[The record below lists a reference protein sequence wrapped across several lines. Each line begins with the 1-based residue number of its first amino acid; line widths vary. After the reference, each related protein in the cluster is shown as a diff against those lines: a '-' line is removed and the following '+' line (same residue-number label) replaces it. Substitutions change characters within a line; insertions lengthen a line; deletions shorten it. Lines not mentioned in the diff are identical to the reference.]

1 VVFVSLRRTANE
13 NKETTVRL
21 LIMGP
26 PGAGK
31 GTQAA
36 RIASRLGIPTIST
49 GAIFRSNITRGTALG
64 REVKRI
70 IDAGDYV
77 PDAITEAIVAERL
90 AEPDCMHGFLLD
102 GFPRTLHQADALDR
116 MLGVSGLDAV
126 LSLVIDLEPLV
137 ARMLRRAKIEN
148 RPDDNEATIR
158 HRMEV
163 YTQAT
168 EPLLAHYRDAGVLVE
183 VDGNGSIDEVSE
195 RLLAA
200 LDTAKV

>member
-1 VVFVSLRRTANE
+1 M
-13 NKETTVRL
+13 RL

-36 RIASRLGIPTIST
+36 RIAAHLSIPTIST
-49 GAIFRSNITRGTALG
+49 GEIFRSHITRGTALG
-64 REVKRI
+64 LEVKRI

-77 PDAITEAIVAERL
+77 PDDITEAIVAERL
-90 AEPDCMHGFLLD
+90 SQPDCAGGFLLD
-102 GFPRTLHQADALDR
+102 GFPRTIHQADSLDA
-116 MLGVSGLDAV
+116 MLGVDGLDAV

-137 ARMLRRAKIEN
+137 ARMLRRAEIEN
-148 RPDDNEATIR
+148 RPDDNETTIR

-163 YTQAT
+163 YTEAT
-168 EPLLAHYRDAGVLVE
+168 EPLLAHYRNAGVLVE
-183 VDGNGSIDEVSE
+183 VDGNGTIDEVTE

-200 LDTAKV
+200 LAPAKV